1 MTMALAIQ
9 KLRTCCLAGAI
20 LALATSMP
28 HFSGPALAQESAAKP
43 IPIAVVAV
51 FDMQRIFRNAR
62 AAQSVSSQVKSF
74 YDAGLGEITSRED
87 GLRQEQ
93 QALAR
98 QRPLL
103 SPEAYGER
111 ERAFRANV
119 GALDARRREL
129 DRQLQNLRSRGE
141 IAIRRAMVPI
151 FEELSR
157 TRGITM
163 IIPSTPGMF
172 AIPATDL
179 TDEVLARLDESLPEV
194 DLSLP
199 DTQ

>member
-1 MTMALAIQ
+1 
-9 KLRTCCLAGAI
+9 
-20 LALATSMP
+20 MP
-28 HFSGPALAQESAAKP
+28 L
-43 IPIAVVAV
+43 
-51 FDMQRIFRNAR
+51 
-62 AAQSVSSQVKSF
+62 
-74 YDAGLGEITSRED
+74 GLSHY
-87 GLRQEQ
+87 GL
-93 QALAR
+93 
-98 QRPLL
+98 
-103 SPEAYGER
+103 
-111 ERAFRANV
+111 V
-119 GALDARRREL
+119 GALESRRREL

-157 TRGITM
+157 ARGITM

-172 AIPATDL
+172 AIPSTDL

>member
-1 MTMALAIQ
+1 MVMRM
-9 KLRTCCLAGAI
+9 LRIPCWVGAI
-20 LALATSMP
+20 LALAAAMYLP
-28 HFSGPALAQESAAKP
+28 GPALAQESGGKP
-43 IPIAVVAV
+43 IPTAVVAV

-62 AAQSVSSQVKSF
+62 AAQSVSGQVQSF
-74 YDAGLGEITSRED
+74 YDEGLAEITERED

-129 DRQLQNLRSRGE
+129 DRQLQNLRTRGE

-151 FEELSR
+151 FEELSQSM
-157 TRGITM
+157 GITM

-172 AIPATDL
+172 AVPATDL

-199 DTQ
+199 EAQ

>member
-1 MTMALAIQ
+1 
-9 KLRTCCLAGAI
+9 
-20 LALATSMP
+20 
-28 HFSGPALAQESAAKP
+28 
-43 IPIAVVAV
+43 
-51 FDMQRIFRNAR
+51 MQRIFRNAM
-62 AAQSVSSQVKSF
+62 AAQNVSGQVKSF
-74 YDAGLGEITSRED
+74 YDTGLAEITSREEE
-87 GLRQEQ
+87 LRQEQ

-111 ERAFRANV
+111 ERAFRASV
-119 GALDARRREL
+119 GALDSRRREL

-157 TRGITM
+157 AKGITM

-172 AIPATDL
+172 AIPSTDL